1 MFTPAHDAVVLY
13 ALESGSIT
21 ESTNGTSAA
30 HLPGDPGSLAV
41 LGYTN
46 LPQTARGLNNS
57 KGFAIGQQ
65 GAAYNKRGR
74 IEPTTTIEIRPGSV
88 DALQHLQ
95 PDPDTGVLPYLA
107 IYILVKNQYVDCF
120 RFCKPTTVDWKL
132 GGGGDKQ
139 GGEISISAAFWATA
153 YQRKD
158 SSAFSISD
166 ASIRTQ
172 LRALGTPLMWHD
184 VREFNITGGGATTS
198 YRRSLMNLSVKVDY
212 GLERKNERP
221 YWGDDE
227 PLSRT
232 SYALLEH
239 HTNVSGELGF
249 HERLPDTLFSA
260 AANSQDWSNITIKCS
275 DITAQKQFNLS
286 LANPFPSDET
296 QGGGESSAEI
306 DHTVPFTA
314 DNIAVTFPPPGE

>member
-1 MFTPAHDAVVLY
+1 MFIPAHNAVVLY

-21 ESTNGTSAA
+21 ESTNGTTAA
-30 HLPGDPGSLAV
+30 TLPTAPTTPTV

-74 IEPTTTIEIRPGSV
+74 VEPSITVEIRPGSLE
-88 DALQHLQ
+88 ALSHLQ
-95 PDPDTGVLPYLA
+95 PNEDGILPHLALYVVVKDPDGGSYTDTY
-107 IYILVKNQYVDCF
+107 
-120 RFCKPTTVDWKL
+120 RFCKPTTLDWKL
-132 GGGGDKQ
+132 GGGGDKG

-153 YQRKD
+153 YKRE
-158 SSAFSISD
+158 AVLTVAPSD
-166 ASIRTQ
+166 
-172 LRALGTPLMWHD
+172 LRDLGTPLMWHD
-184 VREFNITGGGATTS
+184 VRQFTIEDATGSPTS

-221 YWGDDE
+221 HWGDSE

-239 HTNVSGELGF
+239 HQNISGEIGL
-249 HERLPDTLFSA
+249 HERLPEGLFSA
-260 AANSQDWSNITIKCS
+260 AAQSQDWGDIVIVCS
-275 DITAQKQFNLS
+275 DAHGSVAATKGFTLT
-286 LANPFPSDET
+286 LAGAFPSDET
-296 QGGGESSAEI
+296 QGGGESNAEI
-306 DHTVPFTA
+306 DHTIPFTA
-314 DNIAVTFPPPGE
+314 DGISVAVV

>member
-1 MFTPAHDAVVLY
+1 MYIPAHDAVVLY
-13 ALESGSIT
+13 ARETGSIT
-21 ESTNGTSAA
+21 ESSDGIDAA
-30 HLPGDPGSLAV
+30 TLPAAPTTRHLF
-41 LGYTN
+41 GYTN

-74 IEPTTTIEIRPGSV
+74 IEPTVSVEIRPASAT
-88 DALQHLQ
+88 ALGDLR
-95 PDPDTGVLPYLA
+95 PDVNGELPYLA
-107 IYILVKNQYVDCF
+107 IFVVVKGQYTDVY
-120 RFCKPTTVDWKL
+120 RFCKPTTLDWKL
-132 GGGGDKQ
+132 GGGGDKG
-139 GGEISISAAFWATA
+139 GGEISISAAFQALAYEHGAPLAIPTA
-153 YQRKD
+153 E
-158 SSAFSISD
+158 
-166 ASIRTQ
+166 

-184 VREFNITGGGATTS
+184 VREFKIADTS
-198 YRRSLMNLSVKVDY
+198 YRRALMSLSVKEDY

-239 HTNVSGELGF
+239 HINVSGEIGL
-249 HERLPDTLFSA
+249 HARLPEALFSNA
-260 AANSQDWSNITIKCS
+260 QHSQEWGDIAINCS
-275 DITAQKQFNLS
+275 DADKNGFLLNLTG
-286 LANPFPSDET
+286 PFPSDET

-314 DNIAVTFPPPGE
+314 DRITVTPLPA